1 MSEKERIIRPAVM
14 ASDKQSKAEAFTF
27 GEPVPVLDKRELLD
41 YLQCLK
47 GQKWYEPPVSLDGLA
62 RSFRSTPH
70 LSSPMY
76 FKANVVASS
85 YIPHPLL
92 SRDNFRRIVL
102 DNMYSGN
109 CYLEKQENRL
119 GGPLKLVHSL
129 AKYTRR
135 GIDLDTY
142 WFARGYNQEHEF
154 QKGKVWHLMEADINQ
169 EIYGLPEHI
178 PALNSAWLNEA
189 ATLFRRKY
197 YQNGS
202 HAGFI
207 LYMTDTVHDEEDI
220 GALRQALK
228 DSKGPGNF
236 RNLFMYAPGGKK
248 DGVQIMPI
256 SEVAAKDDIGTI
268 NEITVEAM
276 QISSRVPPQLMGQSP
291 KGNSAFGDP
300 TTAAKVFNR
309 NELMPLQSRFEE
321 LNEWIGEEVIKFKPY
336 TIEDEEENRP
346 VM

>member
-1 MSEKERIIRPAVM
+1 MTDKQKIIRPAVM
-14 ASDKQSKAEAFTF
+14 ASDKPKAEAFTF

-41 YLQCLK
+41 YLHCMQM
-47 GQKWYEPPVSLDGLA
+47 QKWYEPPVSLDGLA

-76 FKANVVASS
+76 FKANVLTSS
-85 YIPHPLL
+85 YIPHKLL
-92 SRDNFRRIVL
+92 SRDQFRRWVL
-102 DNMYSGN
+102 DYMYSGN
-109 CYLEKQENRL
+109 GYLERQENRL
-119 GGPLKLVHSL
+119 GGALKLSHSL

-142 WFARGYNQEHEF
+142 WFVRGYNQEHEF
-154 QKGKVWHLMEADINQ
+154 ETNNVFHLMEADINQ

-207 LYMTDTVHDEEDI
+207 LYMTDTAQNEGDI
-220 GALRQALK
+220 DALRTALK

-236 RNLFMYAPGGKK
+236 RNLFMYAPNGKK
-248 DGVQIMPI
+248 DGIQIMPI

-268 NEITVEAM
+268 NEISVKAM
-276 QISSRVPPQLMGQSP
+276 QVSSRVPPQLMGQSP
-291 KGNSAFGDP
+291 EGNSSFGDP
-300 TTAAKVFNR
+300 LTAAKVFNR
-309 NELMPLQSRFEE
+309 NELIPLQSRFEE

-336 TIEDEEENRP
+336 SIEDEEENRP

>member
-1 MSEKERIIRPAVM
+1 MTDKQKIIRPAVM
-14 ASDKQSKAEAFTF
+14 ASDKPKVEAFTF

-41 YLQCLK
+41 YLHCMQM
-47 GQKWYEPPVSLDGLA
+47 QKWYEPPVSLDGLA

-76 FKANVVASS
+76 FKANVLTSS
-85 YIPHPLL
+85 YIPHKLL
-92 SRDNFRRIVL
+92 SRDQFRRWVL
-102 DNMYSGN
+102 DYMYSGN
-109 CYLEKQENRL
+109 GYLERQENRL
-119 GGPLKLVHSL
+119 GGALKLSHSL

-142 WFARGYNQEHEF
+142 WFVRGYNQEHEF
-154 QKGKVWHLMEADINQ
+154 ETNNVFHLMEADINQ

-207 LYMTDTVHDEEDI
+207 LYMTDTAQNEGDI
-220 GALRQALK
+220 DALRTALK

-236 RNLFMYAPGGKK
+236 RNLFMYAPNGKK
-248 DGVQIMPI
+248 DGIQIMPI

-268 NEITVEAM
+268 NEISVKAM
-276 QISSRVPPQLMGQSP
+276 QVSSRVPPQLMGQSP
-291 KGNSAFGDP
+291 EGNSSFGDP
-300 TTAAKVFNR
+300 LTAAKVFNR
-309 NELMPLQSRFEE
+309 NELIPLQSRFEE

-336 TIEDEEENRP
+336 SIEDGADASATA
-346 VM
+346 

>member
-1 MSEKERIIRPAVM
+1 MTDKQKIIRPAVM
-14 ASDKQSKAEAFTF
+14 ASDKPKAEAFTF
-27 GEPVPVLDKRELLD
+27 GDPVPVLDKRELLD
-41 YLQCLK
+41 YLHCMQM
-47 GQKWYEPPVSLDGLA
+47 QKWYEPPVSLDGLA

-76 FKANVVASS
+76 FKANVLTSS
-85 YIPHPLL
+85 YIPHKLL
-92 SRDNFRRIVL
+92 TRDQFRRWVL
-102 DNMYSGN
+102 DYMYSGN
-109 CYLEKQENRL
+109 GYLERQENRL
-119 GGPLKLVHSL
+119 GGALKLSHSL

-135 GIDLDTY
+135 GIDLETY
-142 WFARGYNQEHEF
+142 WFVRGYNQEHEF
-154 QKGKVWHLMEADINQ
+154 ETGNVFHLMEADINQ

-207 LYMTDTVHDEEDI
+207 LYMTDTAQNEGDI
-220 GALRQALK
+220 DALRTALK

-236 RNLFMYAPGGKK
+236 RNLFMYAPNGKK
-248 DGVQIMPI
+248 DGIQIMPI

-268 NEITVEAM
+268 NEISVKAM
-276 QISSRVPPQLMGQSP
+276 QVSSRVPPQLMGQSP
-291 KGNSAFGDP
+291 EGNSSFGDP
-300 TTAAKVFNR
+300 LTAAKVFNR
-309 NELMPLQSRFEE
+309 NELIPLQSRFEE

-336 TIEDEEENRP
+336 SIEDEAE
-346 VM
+346 